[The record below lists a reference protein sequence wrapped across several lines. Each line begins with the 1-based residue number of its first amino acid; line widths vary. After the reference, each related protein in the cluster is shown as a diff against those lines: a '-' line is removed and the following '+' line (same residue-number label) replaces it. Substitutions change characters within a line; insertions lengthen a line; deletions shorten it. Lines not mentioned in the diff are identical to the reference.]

1 MTDIF
6 KVGAE
11 AASFDGIETP
21 DVALMLKLADDYRAE
36 KARIIADFQKAVSKA
51 RAEALRLL
59 MEAQE
64 ITRRQLEAE
73 QDWEAHHD

>member
-1 MTDIF
+1 
-6 KVGAE
+6 
-11 AASFDGIETP
+11 
-21 DVALMLKLADDYRAE
+21 LADDYRAE

>member
-1 MTDIF
+1 
-6 KVGAE
+6 
-11 AASFDGIETP
+11 
-21 DVALMLKLADDYRAE
+21 
-36 KARIIADFQKAVSKA
+36 
-51 RAEALRLL
+51 LRLL

>member
-1 MTDIF
+1 
-6 KVGAE
+6 
-11 AASFDGIETP
+11 
-21 DVALMLKLADDYRAE
+21 LADDYRAE

-64 ITRRQLEAE
+64 ITRRQLKAE
-73 QDWEAHHD
+73 QDWGTHHD